1 MQYHRGLLHQRGHG
15 WGALAK
21 IAARAVAPV
30 VGQLVGGLLGGVQG
44 GAQTQTQTGHGAM
57 DNFLNTALVAG
68 HLFRDKK
75 VLTGYFDNGKFVQNK
90 KSTVWSQT
98 ERQRIIH
105 ASIENGSQTSLESS
119 CSDGIRCIR

>member
-57 DNFLNTALVAG
+57 DNFLNVAIMANHMFG
-68 HLFRDKK
+68 D
-75 VLTGYFDNGKFVQNK
+75 K
-90 KSTVWSQT
+90 KST
-98 ERQRIIH
+98 QRTLCRWKT
-105 ASIENGSQTSLESS
+105 G
-119 CSDGIRCIR
+119 